1 MLFKCWCSIFAF
13 PCTTIL
19 LTNSAVSLRV
29 LGTLNGVATS
39 VSAVGRAAGPAIGGG
54 TFSWGVKRGY
64 VILPWWTLAFL
75 SALGAIPVFWL
86 VEMDGF
92 GGAEASDSEDEDGDE
107 ENDMGEGRGLPVT
120 HDEVVTSAT
129 HVLVRDDL
137 LPDSQVVATAESS
150 DLAVEDG
157 PPLPRARVSKTERED
172 VGERL
177 TPRVAHSRMSSPL
190 GMRDGVGPGGGRRL
204 SNGLGTTRSGFGAGG
219 TSYH

>member
-39 VSAVGRAAGPAIGGG
+39 VSALGRAAGPAIGGG

-92 GGAEASDSEDEDGDE
+92 GGAEASDSEDEDDDE
-107 ENDMGEGRGLPVT
+107 EDVDAGERAVSAT
-120 HDEVVTSAT
+120 HDEAATSAT
-129 HVLVRDDL
+129 DVLVGDDL
-137 LPDSQVVATAESS
+137 IPESQIVATEESG

-172 VGERL
+172 VGDRL
-177 TPRVAHSRMSSPL
+177 APRSAHGRMSSPL